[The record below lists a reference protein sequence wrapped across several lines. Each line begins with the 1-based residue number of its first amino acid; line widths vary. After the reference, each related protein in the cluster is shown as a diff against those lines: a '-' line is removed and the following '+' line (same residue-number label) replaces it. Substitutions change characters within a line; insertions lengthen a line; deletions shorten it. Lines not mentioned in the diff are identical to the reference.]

1 MIDKVLKLACLGRSY
16 HLEFFNEFFNKF
28 YLAHSWVPWSKYAYE
43 NLLKPYLDTEFQ
55 WFN

>member
-1 MIDKVLKLACLGRSY
+1 MIDKVLKLAFLGRSY